1 MKKLTLYFTLPSYDD
16 YKKYLNLLF
25 EEQPKLKE
33 KNSLYKKL
41 NDHIDSID
49 NMIYFFKKKNDDI
62 YLRTILPST
71 AVITTQSLKTLKDLQ
86 NFVDK
91 YKIEYTLTDRFDCKY
106 QFSDFIN
113 P

>member
-33 KNSLYKKL
+33 KDSLYKKL
-41 NDHIDSID
+41 NGNNDSID
-49 NMIYFFKKKNDDI
+49 NMIHYFKEKNDDK

-71 AVITTQSLKTLKDLQ
+71 AIITTQSLKTLKDLQ

-91 YKIEYTLTDRFDCKY
+91 YKIKYTLTDRLDCKY
-106 QFSDFIN
+106 QFSEFV
-113 P
+113 